1 MSHNNNGEPIADRT
15 APERIVIATRESP
28 LALWQAEHVQSR
40 LSQVY
45 RQTRVDLAKMT
56 TRGDQILETP
66 LYQAG
71 GKGLFIKELEVAL
84 LEGRADLAVHSL
96 KDVPMELEDGFA
108 LVAIGEREDPRDA
121 FVSNRYE
128 RIDDLPKG
136 ARVGTASLRRAC
148 QLRARRPDLQVETL
162 RGNVGTRLRKLD
174 AGEFD
179 GILLAAAGLIRL
191 GLADRIREVIDPSV
205 SLPAVGQ
212 GALGFETRAD
222 RTDVADLLQVLN
234 HEPTR
239 QRVTAERAM
248 SRALGGSCNVPLGCH
263 AVLDGERLHLT
274 GFVAMP
280 DGSRMIRGESE
291 GLATDAEAIGL
302 DLAAQLRGRGAGE
315 VMALLADHLSR
326 PAN

>member
-1 MSHNNNGEPIADRT
+1 
-15 APERIVIATRESP
+15 
-28 LALWQAEHVQSR
+28 
-40 LSQVY
+40 
-45 RQTRVDLAKMT
+45 MT

-96 KDVPMELEDGFA
+96 KDVPMQLEAGFA

-121 FVSNRYE
+121 FVSNRFQ
-128 RIDDLPKG
+128 RIDELPRG

-191 GLADRIREVIDPSV
+191 GLADRIRELIEPDV

-212 GALGFETRAD
+212 GALGFEARAD
-222 RTDVADLLQVLN
+222 RSDVAELLRVLD
-234 HEPTR
+234 HLPTR

-248 SRALGGSCNVPLGCH
+248 SRALGGSCNVPLGAH
-263 AVLDGERLHLT
+263 AVLDGERL
-274 GFVAMP
+274 
-280 DGSRMIRGESE
+280 R
-291 GLATDAEAIGL
+291 TDR
-302 DLAAQLRGRGAGE
+302 LRGHARRQPHDPRRERGAGGRCRSDRPRPRRAVARPWRRRGDGAARRPPE
-315 VMALLADHLSR
+315 RTRELTGRHVASR
-326 PAN
+326 LRAA

>member
-1 MSHNNNGEPIADRT
+1 MSNHNPTAT
-15 APERIVIATRESP
+15 SAMPSAPERLVIATRESP
-28 LALWQAEHVQSR
+28 LALWQAHHVQGR

-45 RQTRVDLAKMT
+45 RQTQVELARMT

-96 KDVPMELEDGFA
+96 KDVPMELEAPFA
-108 LVAIGEREDPRDA
+108 LVAIGERE
-121 FVSNRYE
+121 
-128 RIDDLPKG
+128 
-136 ARVGTASLRRAC
+136 LRRAC
-148 QLRARRPDLQVETL
+148 QLRARRPDLVVETL

-191 GLADRIREVIDPSV
+191 ELADRIREVIPPEV

-212 GALGFETRAD
+212 GALGFEVRAD
-222 RTDVADLLQVLN
+222 RSDVAALLQVMN

-263 AVLDGERLHLT
+263 AVLNGDRLHLT

-280 DGSRMIRGESE
+280 DGSRMIRGETE

-302 DLAAQLRGRGAGE
+302 DLAEQLRGRGAGA
-315 VMALLADHLSR
+315 VMAELADHLSK
-326 PAN
+326 PAG